1 MLSRQARDATALA
14 AALVVMAAACAPQR
28 AAPADSSSIV
38 RQDTLAASSY
48 SGTDGSASSDPGRST
63 ADRPSSDKTLV
74 IGIAAEV
81 RGFSLMNNL
90 QNKYVE
96 DFVHG
101 NLFLQDEQGRW
112 FPALAAATP
121 RVDPG

>member
-1 MLSRQARDATALA
+1 MLARRARSTTAVVATL
-14 AALVVMAAACAPQR
+14 LVVGAACAPQR
-28 AAPADSSSIV
+28 AASTDNSAIV

-48 SGTDGSASSDPGRST
+48 SGTDGSASTDPGRAT
-63 ADRPSSDKTLV
+63 DRPSSDKTLV

-101 NLFLQDEQGRW
+101 NL
-112 FPALAAATP
+112 
-121 RVDPG
+121 